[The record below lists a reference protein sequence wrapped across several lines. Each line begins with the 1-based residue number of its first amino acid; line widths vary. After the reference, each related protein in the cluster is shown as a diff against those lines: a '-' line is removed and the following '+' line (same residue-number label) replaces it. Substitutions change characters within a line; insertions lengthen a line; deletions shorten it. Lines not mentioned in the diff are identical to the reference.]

1 MVATLRAISSARVS
15 QSTRNRHVVSCDSVK
30 ALHAFLFFYPLFTL
44 GLPCA
49 TFAQSSPAV
58 SPQSLA
64 GDWKYVL
71 NAPLEMMLHLTVDAN
86 GTMTGS
92 IDTPDTPPKHLEL
105 TNVHLAGNVLTYT
118 MPPLGTIREV
128 VMADGKKMAG
138 PYLWERVTKT
148 SVSSMQLAGD
158 WTSEGP
164 NAGGTI
170 LHLRSDKTG
179 SLTGTLDVLGL
190 SPFRQLLSKVSFDGN
205 GLSFEGGNGSV
216 FHGKINNEGKTLSGT
231 FSQSSALITWQQIR
245 NAAQAAAE
253 DSKEKPRATDGAWN
267 GVLNYTAKFPD
278 LPLSKG
284 KARLIFR
291 FGSNP
296 ASCSAQLAGDTGTPE
311 TMPCQMTLTGNA
323 VHVERVIGFNAT
335 FEGVLSPDAHHLSG
349 VWTTGNPNFHW
360 TGPVRVDLVRGE

>member
-1 MVATLRAISSARVS
+1 
-15 QSTRNRHVVSCDSVK
+15 
-30 ALHAFLFFYPLFTL
+30 
-44 GLPCA
+44 
-49 TFAQSSPAV
+49 
-58 SPQSLA
+58 
-64 GDWKYVL
+64 
-71 NAPLEMMLHLTVDAN
+71 
-86 GTMTGS
+86 
-92 IDTPDTPPKHLEL
+92 
-105 TNVHLAGNVLTYT
+105 
-118 MPPLGTIREV
+118 
-128 VMADGKKMAG
+128 MAG

-291 FGSNP
+291 FGKQSGFLFSSTRGRYRNSGDYALP
-296 ASCSAQLAGDTGTPE
+296 DDVDRERGACRKGHRLQCNIRRRAQPGCPS
-311 TMPCQMTLTGNA
+311 
-323 VHVERVIGFNAT
+323 
-335 FEGVLSPDAHHLSG
+335 FEWRLDDGKS
-349 VWTTGNPNFHW
+349 
-360 TGPVRVDLVRGE
+360 